1 MDTPYSPYPHPFPAP
16 GSGKTHGYSTSFAEQ
31 IVQQTLVQQELRID
45 DEDGIDFRENAN
57 LLLKERGGRTTKAR
71 KTAKWRCV
79 DMPLLLSV
87 LTELAGLLRGDWGD
101 DLPAF

>member
-1 MDTPYSPYPHPFPAP
+1 M
-16 GSGKTHGYSTSFAEQ
+16 
-31 IVQQTLVQQELRID
+31 QQTLVQQELRID
-45 DEDGIDFRENAN
+45 EEDGIDFRQNAN
-57 LLLKERGGRTTKAR
+57 LLLKERGGRSTKPR
-71 KTAKWRCV
+71 KNEKWRCV